1 VLDIWQSKSRRS
13 NVQIMAEMLRVSY
26 LRQVGKAELSSSVNI
41 NYSQMQKYLNRLLRL
56 GLLDAEVKESRQI
69 NYRITEKGKNLL
81 NNIDS
86 VQELIH
92 RNKPLVS

>member
-26 LRQVGKAELSSSVNI
+26 LRQVGKAELSSTVNI

-69 NYRITEKGKNLL
+69 NYRITEKGKDLL